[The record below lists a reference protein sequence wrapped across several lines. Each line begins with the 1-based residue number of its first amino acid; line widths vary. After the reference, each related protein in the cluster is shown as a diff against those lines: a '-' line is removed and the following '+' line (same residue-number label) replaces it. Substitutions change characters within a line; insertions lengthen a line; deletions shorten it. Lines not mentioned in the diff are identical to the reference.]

1 VKEPVE
7 QTELAP
13 VSAKQLDQVQMSA
26 EPSGTAGSI
35 IGRPSKLGH
44 AACHHGGGVV
54 PNTALSPSG
63 ARAHCTGGLRLRL
76 RPRARAQ
83 RAKGVVAAT
92 NESRLT
98 HGHSW
103 ADEEIVIWVN
113 GRDIS
118 LWARRAT
125 SAIGTSSKS
134 IDPWSRSW
142 MLARLVSM
150 IFFGAAASYGYG
162 DQAGG
167 D

>member
-1 VKEPVE
+1 M
-7 QTELAP
+7 P

-26 EPSGTAGSI
+26 EPLGTAGSL
-35 IGRPSKLGH
+35 IGRPNKLGH
-44 AACHHGGGVV
+44 ATSDHSNSGGVV

-63 ARAHCTGGLRLRL
+63 ARARCTGTGGLRLRL
-76 RPRARAQ
+76 RPRAQ
-83 RAKGVVAAT
+83 RARGAVAAT
-92 NESRLT
+92 NESGLT

-103 ADEEIVIWVN
+103 ADEEIVIWVD

-118 LWARRAT
+118 LWARRAA